1 MAKHYLDNVAF
12 TSKTQGVNESL
23 AIRDVEARA
32 LIQTNT
38 NAIAEV
44 TAKEVLDR
52 ADIDKNEKDIADLN
66 KAVVRIDQKDAQ
78 QDNRLDDIEAKNE
91 EQDTR
96 LTAAETEITSLDA
109 RMDSAED
116 SITRLDEHMT
126 AVEAK
131 NVEQD
136 ERLDRVE
143 EKNTEQDN
151 RITKNETDI
160 AAIDV
165 RVTTAETDITNIKQK
180 DEEQDRHL
188 TELDDKVAA
197 STYEAGIGI
206 YFGQGKVHTN
216 INVEDEI
223 LDQIN
228 QNTIDID
235 ILKKKKSGSL
245 ISTNGYSYS
254 GVDEHGI
261 PKIIIKDGFKYDR
274 DIYVGYFQGG
284 ANEYPENI
292 YPNSPNYGIYI
303 EDGTDIDGNAI
314 AELKVTP
321 TFLTADP
328 FKSPSDYVGLYN
340 FVLTDDFMYDISTA
354 TKFDV
359 IDPSKT
365 TYEVHNLRLAV
376 RGCLSYLN
384 VTTDNITTGTD
395 FVDQIS
401 KYVRTVNSRKEAG
414 GIDGHVDVPLMVE
427 YTLSADN
434 PNKLSTSATIDLDSI
449 SGNITS
455 GKVYIPII
463 TAENPFILIDTFSV
477 DGENVTHT
485 YTKKSLS
492 GGGGSVNAVA
502 TDLPDGTANLSFS

>member
-32 LIQTNT
+32 LIQTNA

-44 TAKEVLDR
+44 TAKEALDR

-91 EQDTR
+91 EQDNR

-109 RMDSAED
+109 RMESAENN
-116 SITRLDEHMT
+116 ITRLDEHMT

-151 RITKNETDI
+151 RITKNDTDI

-235 ILKKKKSGSL
+235 VLKKKGTGTGLIREINKDDPLNPQFVYYDSIYIGSNVEDL
-245 ISTNGYSYS
+245 EHGLWPENRANGIY
-254 GVDEHGI
+254 VDE
-261 PKIIIKDGFKYDR
+261 
-274 DIYVGYFQGG
+274 
-284 ANEYPENI
+284 N
-292 YPNSPNYGIYI
+292 
-303 EDGTDIDGNAI
+303 NA
-314 AELKVTP
+314 LCVTP
-321 TFLTADP
+321 TFWLDDP
-328 FKSPSDYVGLYN
+328 LYNNNAQGINNVIPSGDFTITSVPVPGSGPGSSPSLYPDKYIRYKFALAN
-340 FVLTDDFMYDISTA
+340 NGGAIFTDVAS
-354 TKFDV
+354 V
-359 IDPSKT
+359 
-365 TYEVHNLRLAV
+365 
-376 RGCLSYLN
+376 
-384 VTTDNITTGTD
+384 DNIAPVEGTD
-395 FVDQIS
+395 VFVN
-401 KYVRTVNSRKEAG
+401 KYIEAIERREG
-414 GIDGHVDVPLMVE
+414 AYNNGNIVDVPFIVQYYMHSAGTYYTE
-427 YTLSADN
+427 YTTTAVVNIRSTGSDAVFGIHFMVYNDEVKIPYIVHAYWNRADDTWRFER
-434 PNKLSTSATIDLDSI
+434 SDI
-449 SGNITS
+449 SNGIA
-455 GKVYIPII
+455 K
-463 TAENPFILIDTFSV
+463 
-477 DGENVTHT
+477 
-485 YTKKSLS
+485 
-492 GGGGSVNAVA
+492 AVA
-502 TDLPDGTANLSFS
+502 TELPDGTANLSFS

>member
-1 MAKHYLDNVAF
+1 MTKHYLDNVAF

-23 AIRDVEARA
+23 AIRDVEART
-32 LIQTNT
+32 LIQTNA

-44 TAKEVLDR
+44 TAKEALDR

-66 KAVVRIDQKDAQ
+66 KAVVRINQKDAQ

-91 EQDTR
+91 EQDNR
-96 LTAAETEITSLDA
+96 LTAAETEITSLGA

-160 AAIDV
+160 AAIDL

-235 ILKKKKSGSL
+235 VLKKRGTGTGLIRSQDISNPDNPVLNYYNSLYIGSNAEYETYGL
-245 ISTNGYSYS
+245 WPENRANGIY
-254 GVDEHGI
+254 VDEN
-261 PKIIIKDGFKYDR
+261 D
-274 DIYVGYFQGG
+274 V
-284 ANEYPENI
+284 
-292 YPNSPNYGIYI
+292 
-303 EDGTDIDGNAI
+303 
-314 AELKVTP
+314 LCVTP
-321 TFLTADP
+321 TFWLDDP
-328 FKSPSDYVGLYN
+328 LYNDNTQGINNVIPSSDFTIKSIPIPGSGPGGSPSPYPDKYIRYKFGLTN
-340 FVLTDDFMYDISTA
+340 NGGAIFANVASDTDIG
-354 TKFDV
+354 
-359 IDPSKT
+359 PL
-365 TYEVHNLRLAV
+365 E
-376 RGCLSYLN
+376 
-384 VTTDNITTGTD
+384 GTD
-395 FVDQIS
+395 VFIN
-401 KYVRTVNSRKEAG
+401 KYIEAIHRREG
-414 GIDGHVDVPLMVE
+414 TYYDGNIVDVPFIVQYYMHSASTGYAE
-427 YTLSADN
+427 YTTTAVVNLR
-434 PNKLSTSATIDLDSI
+434 ATGSDAIFGIHFIVYNDEVTKPYIVDAYWNRSNDTWTFNREYI
-449 SGNITS
+449 S
-455 GKVYIPII
+455 
-463 TAENPFILIDTFSV
+463 
-477 DGENVTHT
+477 
-485 YTKKSLS
+485 
-492 GGGGSVNAVA
+492 GGGSVNAVA
-502 TDLPDGTANLSFS
+502 TKLPDGTANLSFS

>member
-32 LIQTNT
+32 LIQTNA

-44 TAKEVLDR
+44 TAKEALDR

-91 EQDTR
+91 EQDNR
-96 LTAAETEITSLDA
+96 LTAAETDITSLDA
-109 RMDSAED
+109 RMESAENN
-116 SITRLDEHMT
+116 ITRLDEHMT

-197 STYEAGIGI
+197 STYEAGNGI

-228 QNTIDID
+228 QNTIEID
-235 ILKKKKSGSL
+235 VLKKKGTGLIRNLDILYPNTPIVSYYDSLFIGSN
-245 ISTNGYSYS
+245 STTDTDFVSLWPENRANGIY
-254 GVDEHGI
+254 VDEH
-261 PKIIIKDGFKYDR
+261 DVLR
-274 DIYVGYFQGG
+274 
-284 ANEYPENI
+284 
-292 YPNSPNYGIYI
+292 
-303 EDGTDIDGNAI
+303 
-314 AELKVTP
+314 VTP
-321 TFLTADP
+321 TFWLDDP
-328 FKSPSDYVGLYN
+328 LYNDNAKGINNLIPSSDFTIESIPIPGDGPAGSPSLYPDKYIRYN
-340 FVLTDDFMYDISTA
+340 FGLTNNGGAIFVDVASDSDIAPLEGTDVFINKYIEAVKRRTGVYFDGNIIDVPFIVQYYMHSASTTYAEYTTTAVVNIRARGSNAIFGIHFIVYNDEVTNPYIVHAYWDRSNDTWRFERSDIS
-354 TKFDV
+354 
-359 IDPSKT
+359 
-365 TYEVHNLRLAV
+365 
-376 RGCLSYLN
+376 
-384 VTTDNITTGTD
+384 
-395 FVDQIS
+395 
-401 KYVRTVNSRKEAG
+401 G
-414 GIDGHVDVPLMVE
+414 GE
-427 YTLSADN
+427 
-434 PNKLSTSATIDLDSI
+434 
-449 SGNITS
+449 
-455 GKVYIPII
+455 
-463 TAENPFILIDTFSV
+463 
-477 DGENVTHT
+477 
-485 YTKKSLS
+485 
-492 GGGGSVNAVA
+492 SVNAEA
-502 TDLPDGTANLSFS
+502 TELPDGTANLSFS

>member
-32 LIQTNT
+32 LIQTNA

-44 TAKEVLDR
+44 TAKEALDR
-52 ADIDKNEKDIADLN
+52 ADINQNKKDIADLN

-91 EQDTR
+91 EQDNR
-96 LTAAETEITSLDA
+96 LTAAETDITSLDA
-109 RMDSAED
+109 RMETAENN
-116 SITRLDEHMT
+116 ITRLDEHMT

-235 ILKKKKSGSL
+235 VLKKKGTGTGLIRNQDTSNPDNPIFSYYNSLYIGSNAITDDL
-245 ISTNGYSYS
+245 SLWPENRANGIY
-254 GVDEHGI
+254 VDEN
-261 PKIIIKDGFKYDR
+261 DVLR
-274 DIYVGYFQGG
+274 
-284 ANEYPENI
+284 
-292 YPNSPNYGIYI
+292 
-303 EDGTDIDGNAI
+303 
-314 AELKVTP
+314 VTP
-321 TFLTADP
+321 TFWLDDP
-328 FKSPSDYVGLYN
+328 LINENAEGINNVIPSDDFTFRDISIPGTGPGGSPSPYPDKYIRYN
-340 FVLTDDFMYDISTA
+340 FGLTNNGGAIFTNVSYDDESIA
-354 TKFDV
+354 P
-359 IDPSKT
+359 I
-365 TYEVHNLRLAV
+365 E
-376 RGCLSYLN
+376 
-384 VTTDNITTGTD
+384 GTD
-395 FVDQIS
+395 TFIN
-401 KYVRTVNSRKEAG
+401 KYIEAIDRREG
-414 GIDGHVDVPLMVE
+414 GYYNGNIVDVPFIVQYYMRSSGTSYAE
-427 YTLSADN
+427 YTTTAVVNIRATGSDAIFGIHFIVYNDEVTKPYIVHAYWNRADN
-434 PNKLSTSATIDLDSI
+434 TWRFERNYI
-449 SGNITS
+449 SNGI
-455 GKVYIPII
+455 K
-463 TAENPFILIDTFSV
+463 
-477 DGENVTHT
+477 
-485 YTKKSLS
+485 
-492 GGGGSVNAVA
+492 NAVA
-502 TDLPDGTANLSFS
+502 TKLPDGTTNLSFS

>member
-32 LIQTNT
+32 LIQTNA

-44 TAKEVLDR
+44 TAKEALDR

-91 EQDTR
+91 EQDNR
-96 LTAAETEITSLDA
+96 LTAAETNITSLDS
-109 RMDSAED
+109 RMESAENN
-116 SITRLDEHMT
+116 ITRLDEHMT

-235 ILKKKKSGSL
+235 ILKKRGTGTGLIRNQDISNPDSPVVNYYNSLYIGSNAEDEMSGL
-245 ISTNGYSYS
+245 WPENRANGIY
-254 GVDEHGI
+254 VDEN
-261 PKIIIKDGFKYDR
+261 D
-274 DIYVGYFQGG
+274 V
-284 ANEYPENI
+284 
-292 YPNSPNYGIYI
+292 
-303 EDGTDIDGNAI
+303 
-314 AELKVTP
+314 LCVTP
-321 TFLTADP
+321 TFWLDDP
-328 FKSPSDYVGLYN
+328 LYNDSAQGINNVIPSSDFTITSIPIPGSGPGGSPSLYPDKYIRYN
-340 FVLTDDFMYDISTA
+340 FGLTNNGGAIFANVASDADIG
-354 TKFDV
+354 
-359 IDPSKT
+359 PL
-365 TYEVHNLRLAV
+365 E
-376 RGCLSYLN
+376 
-384 VTTDNITTGTD
+384 GTD
-395 FVDQIS
+395 IFIK
-401 KYVRTVNSRKEAG
+401 KYIEAAKRREG
-414 GIDGHVDVPLMVE
+414 QFYDGNIVDVPFIVQYYMHSASTGYAE
-427 YTLSADN
+427 YTTTAVVNLRATGSDDVFGIHFMVYNAEVKTPYIVHAYWNRADN
-434 PNKLSTSATIDLDSI
+434 TWRFERSDI
-449 SGNITS
+449 S
-455 GKVYIPII
+455 
-463 TAENPFILIDTFSV
+463 
-477 DGENVTHT
+477 
-485 YTKKSLS
+485 
-492 GGGGSVNAVA
+492 GGSVNAVA
-502 TDLPDGTANLSFS
+502 TELPDGTANLSFS

>member
-32 LIQTNT
+32 LIQTNA

-44 TAKEVLDR
+44 TAKEALDR

-91 EQDTR
+91 EQDNR
-96 LTAAETEITSLDA
+96 LTAAETDITSLDA
-109 RMDSAED
+109 RMDSAENN
-116 SITRLDEHMT
+116 ITRLDEHMT

-235 ILKKKKSGSL
+235 VLKKKGTGTGL
-245 ISTNGYSYS
+245 ISNQDISNPDNPILSYYNSLYIGSNAITDDLSLWPENRANGIY
-254 GVDEHGI
+254 VDENNVL
-261 PKIIIKDGFKYDR
+261 R
-274 DIYVGYFQGG
+274 
-284 ANEYPENI
+284 
-292 YPNSPNYGIYI
+292 
-303 EDGTDIDGNAI
+303 
-314 AELKVTP
+314 VTP
-321 TFLTADP
+321 TFWLDDPLYNNRAQGINNVIPSSDFTITSVPVPGTAP
-328 FKSPSDYVGLYN
+328 GGSPSLYPDKYIRYN
-340 FVLTDDFMYDISTA
+340 FALANNGGAIFANVASVDDIGPVEGTDAFVNKYI
-354 TKFDV
+354 
-359 IDPSKT
+359 
-365 TYEVHNLRLAV
+365 EAV
-376 RGCLSYLN
+376 RRREGAYHDGNIIDVPFIVQYYMHSASTGYAEYTTTAVVN
-384 VTTDNITTGTD
+384 IRSTGSDAVFGIHFIVYNDEVTKPYIVHAYWNRSDDTWRFERNY
-395 FVDQIS
+395 IS
-401 KYVRTVNSRKEAG
+401 G
-414 GIDGHVDVPLMVE
+414 GIE
-427 YTLSADN
+427 
-434 PNKLSTSATIDLDSI
+434 
-449 SGNITS
+449 
-455 GKVYIPII
+455 
-463 TAENPFILIDTFSV
+463 
-477 DGENVTHT
+477 
-485 YTKKSLS
+485 
-492 GGGGSVNAVA
+492 NAVA
-502 TDLPDGTANLSFS
+502 TNLSDGTANLSFS

>member
-1 MAKHYLDNVAF
+1 MAKHYLDNVTF

-32 LIQTNT
+32 LIQTNA

-52 ADIDKNEKDIADLN
+52 ADIDKNKQDIADLN

-91 EQDTR
+91 EQDNR
-96 LTAAETEITSLDA
+96 LTTAETNITSLNS
-109 RMDSAED
+109 RMESAENN
-116 SITRLDEHMT
+116 ITRLDEHMT

-216 INVEDEI
+216 INVEDEL

-235 ILKKKKSGSL
+235 ILKKKGTGTGLIRNQDISDPYSPVVNYYNFLYIGSNTEDDRYGL
-245 ISTNGYSYS
+245 WPENRSNGIY
-254 GVDEHGI
+254 VDEN
-261 PKIIIKDGFKYDR
+261 D
-274 DIYVGYFQGG
+274 V
-284 ANEYPENI
+284 
-292 YPNSPNYGIYI
+292 
-303 EDGTDIDGNAI
+303 
-314 AELKVTP
+314 LCVTP
-321 TFLTADP
+321 TFWLDDP
-328 FKSPSDYVGLYN
+328 LYNDNAKGINNVIPSSDFTITDIPVPGTGPGGSPSLYPDKYIRYKFGLTN
-340 FVLTDDFMYDISTA
+340 NGGAVFSDVAFDADIGPLEGTDTFINKYIEAVKRREGPYYDGNIIDVPFIVQYYMHSATTGYPEYTTTA
-354 TKFDV
+354 V
-359 IDPSKT
+359 
-365 TYEVHNLRLAV
+365 VNLRATGSEAV
-376 RGCLSYLN
+376 FGIHFIVYN
-384 VTTDNITTGTD
+384 DEVTKPYIVHAYWNKANDTWRFDRNY
-395 FVDQIS
+395 IS
-401 KYVRTVNSRKEAG
+401 
-414 GIDGHVDVPLMVE
+414 
-427 YTLSADN
+427 
-434 PNKLSTSATIDLDSI
+434 
-449 SGNITS
+449 
-455 GKVYIPII
+455 
-463 TAENPFILIDTFSV
+463 
-477 DGENVTHT
+477 
-485 YTKKSLS
+485 
-492 GGGGSVNAVA
+492 GGSVNAVA
-502 TDLPDGTANLSFS
+502 TELPDGTANLSFS

>member
-32 LIQTNT
+32 LIQTNA

-44 TAKEVLDR
+44 TAKEALDR
-52 ADIDKNEKDIADLN
+52 VDINKNEKDIADLN

-91 EQDTR
+91 EQDNR
-96 LTAAETEITSLDA
+96 LTAAETDITSLDA
-109 RMDSAED
+109 RMESAENN
-116 SITRLDEHMT
+116 ITRLDEHMT

-160 AAIDV
+160 AAIDA

-235 ILKKKKSGSL
+235 ILK
-245 ISTNGYSYS
+245 
-254 GVDEHGI
+254 
-261 PKIIIKDGFKYDR
+261 R
-274 DIYVGYFQGG
+274 
-284 ANEYPENI
+284 
-292 YPNSPNYGIYI
+292 
-303 EDGTDIDGNAI
+303 
-314 AELKVTP
+314 
-321 TFLTADP
+321 
-328 FKSPSDYVGLYN
+328 
-340 FVLTDDFMYDISTA
+340 
-354 TKFDV
+354 
-359 IDPSKT
+359 
-365 TYEVHNLRLAV
+365 
-376 RGCLSYLN
+376 
-384 VTTDNITTGTD
+384 
-395 FVDQIS
+395 
-401 KYVRTVNSRKEAG
+401 
-414 GIDGHVDVPLMVE
+414 
-427 YTLSADN
+427 
-434 PNKLSTSATIDLDSI
+434 
-449 SGNITS
+449 
-455 GKVYIPII
+455 
-463 TAENPFILIDTFSV
+463 
-477 DGENVTHT
+477 
-485 YTKKSLS
+485 S
-492 GGGGSVNAVA
+492 GGGFKPYVD
-502 TDLPDGTANLSFS
+502 TENLKFNKE

>member
-32 LIQTNT
+32 LIQTNA

-44 TAKEVLDR
+44 TAKEALDR

-78 QDNRLDDIEAKNE
+78 QDNRLYDIEEKNE
-91 EQDTR
+91 EQDNR
-96 LTAAETEITSLDA
+96 LTAAETDITSLDA
-109 RMDSAED
+109 RMESAEGN
-116 SITRLDEHMT
+116 ITRLDEHMT

-160 AAIDV
+160 AAIDA

-216 INVEDEI
+216 INVEDEL

-235 ILKKKKSGSL
+235 VLKKRGTGTGLIRTQDISNPDNPVVNYYNSLYIGSNTEDE
-245 ISTNGYSYS
+245 IYGIWPENRANGIY
-254 GVDEHGI
+254 VDEN
-261 PKIIIKDGFKYDR
+261 D
-274 DIYVGYFQGG
+274 V
-284 ANEYPENI
+284 
-292 YPNSPNYGIYI
+292 
-303 EDGTDIDGNAI
+303 
-314 AELKVTP
+314 LCVTP
-321 TFLTADP
+321 TFWLDDP
-328 FKSPSDYVGLYN
+328 LYNDRAKGVNNVIPSSDFTITSIPIPGSGPDGSPSLYPDKYIRYN
-340 FVLTDDFMYDISTA
+340 FGLTNNGGAIFANVASDTDIGPLEGTDVFINKYIEAVARREGQFYDGNIIDVPFIVQYYMHSASTGYAEYTTTAVVNLRATGSDAVFGIHFMVYNGEVKTPYIVHAYWNRADNTWRFERSDIS
-354 TKFDV
+354 
-359 IDPSKT
+359 
-365 TYEVHNLRLAV
+365 
-376 RGCLSYLN
+376 
-384 VTTDNITTGTD
+384 
-395 FVDQIS
+395 
-401 KYVRTVNSRKEAG
+401 
-414 GIDGHVDVPLMVE
+414 
-427 YTLSADN
+427 
-434 PNKLSTSATIDLDSI
+434 
-449 SGNITS
+449 
-455 GKVYIPII
+455 
-463 TAENPFILIDTFSV
+463 
-477 DGENVTHT
+477 
-485 YTKKSLS
+485 
-492 GGGGSVNAVA
+492 GGSVNAVA
-502 TDLPDGTANLSFS
+502 TKLPDGTANLSFS

>member
-32 LIQTNT
+32 LIQTNA

-44 TAKEVLDR
+44 TAKEALDR

-91 EQDTR
+91 EQDNR
-96 LTAAETEITSLDA
+96 LTAAETEITSLGT
-109 RMDSAED
+109 RMDNAED

-165 RVTTAETDITNIKQK
+165 RVTTAETDITNIKHK

-235 ILKKKKSGSL
+235 VLKKKGTGTGLIRNQDISSPDNPVVSYYDSLYIGSNEMTDVL
-245 ISTNGYSYS
+245 TLWPENRANGIY
-254 GVDEHGI
+254 VDEN
-261 PKIIIKDGFKYDR
+261 D
-274 DIYVGYFQGG
+274 V
-284 ANEYPENI
+284 
-292 YPNSPNYGIYI
+292 
-303 EDGTDIDGNAI
+303 
-314 AELKVTP
+314 LCVTP
-321 TFLTADP
+321 TFWLDDP
-328 FKSPSDYVGLYN
+328 LYN
-340 FVLTDDFMYDISTA
+340 DNAQGINNVIPSSDFTIKSIPIPGSGPDGSLSPYPDKYIRYDFGLTNNGGAIFANVESVDDIGPLEGTDTFIKKYIEAVKRREGQYYDGNIADVPFIVQYYMHSASTGYAEYTTTAVVNLRATGSDAVFGIHFMVYNDEVKTPYIVHAYWNRADNTWRFDRSDIS
-354 TKFDV
+354 
-359 IDPSKT
+359 
-365 TYEVHNLRLAV
+365 
-376 RGCLSYLN
+376 
-384 VTTDNITTGTD
+384 
-395 FVDQIS
+395 
-401 KYVRTVNSRKEAG
+401 
-414 GIDGHVDVPLMVE
+414 
-427 YTLSADN
+427 
-434 PNKLSTSATIDLDSI
+434 
-449 SGNITS
+449 
-455 GKVYIPII
+455 
-463 TAENPFILIDTFSV
+463 
-477 DGENVTHT
+477 
-485 YTKKSLS
+485 
-492 GGGGSVNAVA
+492 GGSVNAVA
-502 TDLPDGTANLSFS
+502 TELPDGTANLSFS

>member
-32 LIQTNT
+32 LIQTNA

-44 TAKEVLDR
+44 TAKEALDR
-52 ADIDKNEKDIADLN
+52 VDINKNKQDIANLN
-66 KAVVRIDQKDAQ
+66 EAVVRIDQKDAQ
-78 QDNRLDDIEAKNE
+78 QDNRLNDIEAKNE
-91 EQDTR
+91 EQDNR
-96 LTAAETEITSLDA
+96 LTTAETNITSLDA
-109 RMDSAED
+109 RMDTAED
-116 SITRLDEHMT
+116 NITRLDEHMT

-235 ILKKKKSGSL
+235 VLKKKGTGTGLIRNQDISNPDNPVVNYYTHLYIGSNTEDETHGL
-245 ISTNGYSYS
+245 WPENRSNGIY
-254 GVDEHGI
+254 VDENN
-261 PKIIIKDGFKYDR
+261 
-274 DIYVGYFQGG
+274 VL
-284 ANEYPENI
+284 
-292 YPNSPNYGIYI
+292 S
-303 EDGTDIDGNAI
+303 
-314 AELKVTP
+314 VTP
-321 TFLTADP
+321 TFWLDDP
-328 FKSPSDYVGLYN
+328 LYNDRAQGINNVIPSGDFTITSVPVPGAGPGSSPSLYPDKYIRYNLGLAN
-340 FVLTDDFMYDISTA
+340 NGGAIFTDVAS
-354 TKFDV
+354 
-359 IDPSKT
+359 IDDMGPL
-365 TYEVHNLRLAV
+365 E
-376 RGCLSYLN
+376 
-384 VTTDNITTGTD
+384 GTD
-395 FVDQIS
+395 AFIN
-401 KYVRTVNSRKEAG
+401 KYIESIGRREGVYH
-414 GIDGHVDVPLMVE
+414 DGNIVDVPFIVQYYMHSAGTSYAE
-427 YTLSADN
+427 YTTTAVVNLRATGSDAVFGIHFMVYNDEVKIPYIVHAYWNRADN
-434 PNKLSTSATIDLDSI
+434 TWRFERSDI
-449 SGNITS
+449 S
-455 GKVYIPII
+455 
-463 TAENPFILIDTFSV
+463 
-477 DGENVTHT
+477 
-485 YTKKSLS
+485 
-492 GGGGSVNAVA
+492 GGSVKAVA
-502 TDLPDGTANLSFS
+502 TDMPDGTANLSFS

>member
-1 MAKHYLDNVAF
+1 MAKHYLDNVTF

-32 LIQTNT
+32 LIQTNA

-44 TAKEVLDR
+44 TAKEALDR
-52 ADIDKNEKDIADLN
+52 VDINKNKQDIADLN
-66 KAVVRIDQKDAQ
+66 EAVVRIDQKDAQ

-91 EQDTR
+91 EQDNR
-96 LTAAETEITSLDA
+96 LTAAETDITSLDA
-109 RMDSAED
+109 RMESAENN
-116 SITRLDEHMT
+116 ITRLDEHMT

-235 ILKKKKSGSL
+235 ILK
-245 ISTNGYSYS
+245 N
-254 GVDEHGI
+254 
-261 PKIIIKDGFKYDR
+261 
-274 DIYVGYFQGG
+274 
-284 ANEYPENI
+284 
-292 YPNSPNYGIYI
+292 
-303 EDGTDIDGNAI
+303 
-314 AELKVTP
+314 
-321 TFLTADP
+321 
-328 FKSPSDYVGLYN
+328 
-340 FVLTDDFMYDISTA
+340 
-354 TKFDV
+354 
-359 IDPSKT
+359 
-365 TYEVHNLRLAV
+365 
-376 RGCLSYLN
+376 
-384 VTTDNITTGTD
+384 
-395 FVDQIS
+395 
-401 KYVRTVNSRKEAG
+401 
-414 GIDGHVDVPLMVE
+414 
-427 YTLSADN
+427 
-434 PNKLSTSATIDLDSI
+434 
-449 SGNITS
+449 
-455 GKVYIPII
+455 
-463 TAENPFILIDTFSV
+463 
-477 DGENVTHT
+477 
-485 YTKKSLS
+485 S
-492 GGGGSVNAVA
+492 GGGFKPYVD
-502 TDLPDGTANLSFS
+502 TENLKFNKE

>member
-32 LIQTNT
+32 LIQTNA

-44 TAKEVLDR
+44 TSKEALDR

-91 EQDTR
+91 EQDNR

-109 RMDSAED
+109 RMESAED
-116 SITRLDEHMT
+116 NITRLDEHMT

-151 RITKNETDI
+151 RITKNEQDI
-160 AAIDV
+160 TAIDA

-235 ILKKKKSGSL
+235 ILKKKGTGTGLIRNQDISNPDNPIVSYYDSLYIGSNAMTDDL
-245 ISTNGYSYS
+245 ALWPENRANGIY
-254 GVDEHGI
+254 VDEN
-261 PKIIIKDGFKYDR
+261 D
-274 DIYVGYFQGG
+274 V
-284 ANEYPENI
+284 
-292 YPNSPNYGIYI
+292 
-303 EDGTDIDGNAI
+303 
-314 AELKVTP
+314 LCVTP
-321 TFLTADP
+321 TFWLDDP
-328 FKSPSDYVGLYN
+328 LYNENAQGINNVIPSGDFTIKSVPIPGANPGGSPSLYPDKYIRYT
-340 FVLTDDFMYDISTA
+340 FDLTNNGGAIFADVASVDNIAPVEGTDTFINKYIEVIGRREGAYHNGNIIDVPFIVQYYMHSAGTSYAEYTTTAVVNIRATGSDAVFGIHFMVYNDEVKTPYIIHAYWNRANDTWRFERSDIS
-354 TKFDV
+354 
-359 IDPSKT
+359 
-365 TYEVHNLRLAV
+365 
-376 RGCLSYLN
+376 
-384 VTTDNITTGTD
+384 
-395 FVDQIS
+395 
-401 KYVRTVNSRKEAG
+401 
-414 GIDGHVDVPLMVE
+414 
-427 YTLSADN
+427 
-434 PNKLSTSATIDLDSI
+434 
-449 SGNITS
+449 
-455 GKVYIPII
+455 
-463 TAENPFILIDTFSV
+463 
-477 DGENVTHT
+477 
-485 YTKKSLS
+485 
-492 GGGGSVNAVA
+492 GGSVKAVA
-502 TDLPDGTANLSFS
+502 TELPDGTANLSFS

>member
-32 LIQTNT
+32 LIQTNA

-44 TAKEVLDR
+44 TAKEALDR
-52 ADIDKNEKDIADLN
+52 ADINKNEKDIADLN

-91 EQDTR
+91 EQDNR
-96 LTAAETEITSLDA
+96 LTAAETDITSLDA
-109 RMDSAED
+109 RMDSAENN
-116 SITRLDEHMT
+116 ITRLDEHMT

-235 ILKKKKSGSL
+235 ILK
-245 ISTNGYSYS
+245 N
-254 GVDEHGI
+254 
-261 PKIIIKDGFKYDR
+261 
-274 DIYVGYFQGG
+274 
-284 ANEYPENI
+284 
-292 YPNSPNYGIYI
+292 
-303 EDGTDIDGNAI
+303 
-314 AELKVTP
+314 
-321 TFLTADP
+321 
-328 FKSPSDYVGLYN
+328 
-340 FVLTDDFMYDISTA
+340 
-354 TKFDV
+354 
-359 IDPSKT
+359 
-365 TYEVHNLRLAV
+365 
-376 RGCLSYLN
+376 
-384 VTTDNITTGTD
+384 
-395 FVDQIS
+395 
-401 KYVRTVNSRKEAG
+401 
-414 GIDGHVDVPLMVE
+414 
-427 YTLSADN
+427 
-434 PNKLSTSATIDLDSI
+434 
-449 SGNITS
+449 
-455 GKVYIPII
+455 
-463 TAENPFILIDTFSV
+463 
-477 DGENVTHT
+477 
-485 YTKKSLS
+485 S
-492 GGGGSVNAVA
+492 GGGFKPYID
-502 TDLPDGTANLSFS
+502 TENLKFNKE

>member
-32 LIQTNT
+32 LIQTNA

-44 TAKEVLDR
+44 TAKEALDR

-91 EQDTR
+91 EQDNR
-96 LTAAETEITSLDA
+96 LTAAETNITSLDS
-109 RMDSAED
+109 RMESAENN
-116 SITRLDEHMT
+116 ITRLDEHMT

-235 ILKKKKSGSL
+235 ILKKRGTGTGLIRNQDISNPDSPVVNYYNSLYIGSNAEDEMSGL
-245 ISTNGYSYS
+245 WPENRANGIY
-254 GVDEHGI
+254 VDEN
-261 PKIIIKDGFKYDR
+261 D
-274 DIYVGYFQGG
+274 V
-284 ANEYPENI
+284 
-292 YPNSPNYGIYI
+292 
-303 EDGTDIDGNAI
+303 
-314 AELKVTP
+314 LCVTP
-321 TFLTADP
+321 TFWLDDP
-328 FKSPSDYVGLYN
+328 LYNDSAQGINNVIPSSDFTITSIPIPGSGPGGSPSLYPDKYIRYN
-340 FVLTDDFMYDISTA
+340 FGLTNNGGAIFSNVASDADIG
-354 TKFDV
+354 
-359 IDPSKT
+359 PL
-365 TYEVHNLRLAV
+365 E
-376 RGCLSYLN
+376 
-384 VTTDNITTGTD
+384 GTD
-395 FVDQIS
+395 IFIK
-401 KYVRTVNSRKEAG
+401 KYIEAAKRREG
-414 GIDGHVDVPLMVE
+414 QFYDGNIVDVPFIVQYYMHSASTGYAE
-427 YTLSADN
+427 YTTTAVVNLRATGSDDVFGIHFMVYNAEVKTPYIVHAYWNRADN
-434 PNKLSTSATIDLDSI
+434 TWRFERSDI
-449 SGNITS
+449 S
-455 GKVYIPII
+455 
-463 TAENPFILIDTFSV
+463 
-477 DGENVTHT
+477 
-485 YTKKSLS
+485 
-492 GGGGSVNAVA
+492 GGSVNAVA
-502 TDLPDGTANLSFS
+502 TELPDGTANLSFS

>member
-32 LIQTNT
+32 LIQTNA

-44 TAKEVLDR
+44 TAKEALDR

-91 EQDTR
+91 EQDNR
-96 LTAAETEITSLDA
+96 LTAAETNITSLDA
-109 RMDSAED
+109 RMESAENN
-116 SITRLDEHMT
+116 ITRLDEHMT

-160 AAIDV
+160 AAIDA

-216 INVEDEI
+216 INVEDEV

-235 ILKKKKSGSL
+235 VLKKRGTGTGIISSQDISNPDNPMVSYYNSLYIGSKEVGDNNTL
-245 ISTNGYSYS
+245 WPENRANG
-254 GVDEHGI
+254 
-261 PKIIIKDGFKYDR
+261 
-274 DIYVGYFQGG
+274 IYVDD
-284 ANEYPENI
+284 N
-292 YPNSPNYGIYI
+292 
-303 EDGTDIDGNAI
+303 DV
-314 AELKVTP
+314 LCVTP
-321 TFLTADP
+321 TFWLDDP
-328 FKSPSDYVGLYN
+328 LYNKHAQGINNIIPSDDFTFRDLSIPGDGPGISPSPYPDKYIRHL
-340 FVLTDDFMYDISTA
+340 FSLTNNGGAIFT
-354 TKFDV
+354 
-359 IDPSKT
+359 
-365 TYEVHNLRLAV
+365 
-376 RGCLSYLN
+376 N
-384 VTTDNITTGTD
+384 VAFEDSIAPVEGTD
-395 FVDQIS
+395 TFIN
-401 KYVRTVNSRKEAG
+401 KYIEAIG
-414 GIDGHVDVPLMVE
+414 RREGTYHNGNIVDVPFIVQYYMNSAGTSRAE
-427 YTLSADN
+427 Y
-434 PNKLSTSATIDLDSI
+434 STTAVVNIRSI
-449 SGNITS
+449 GSNDVFGIHFI
-455 GKVYIPII
+455 VYNDEVTKPYIVN
-463 TAENPFILIDTFSV
+463 AYWNRSNDTWTFNREYIS
-477 DGENVTHT
+477 
-485 YTKKSLS
+485 
-492 GGGGSVNAVA
+492 GGGSVKAVA
-502 TDLPDGTANLSFS
+502 TELSDGTVNLSFS